1 LPRFVP
7 RILKIAKI
15 ISHATP
21 EITIGLIATKPHE
34 ISVKTIPEK
43 SIKSFLLSVSMP
55 YPFNQDKGY

>member
-34 ISVKTIPEK
+34 ISVKPIPEK

-55 YPFNQDKGY
+55 YPFNQDKRY